1 MTEKLNKIH
10 YLYIMNFLAHIYLSG
25 NDNEIKIGNF
35 IADALKGSTYKAYS
49 EKIALGVTI
58 HRVIDSFA
66 DTHKIYSI
74 GKIPLQSK
82 YGHYSGIVLDIF
94 FDHFLALHWEK
105 FSKQNFKAFC
115 RNFYLNLTLNTATL
129 PPRYRYMFPFMIVGD
144 WLGSYKIINKT
155 ELALSRMSKR
165 TSLPPE
171 SNFAKETL
179 ITNYNLYENY
189 FFDFMP
195 RIMKMV
201 ENKFDI
207 KIY

>member
-1 MTEKLNKIH
+1 
-10 YLYIMNFLAHIYLSG
+10 MNFLAHIFLSG

-35 IADALKGSTYKAYS
+35 IADALKGSTYKTYP
-49 EKIALGVTI
+49 EKIALGVVI
-58 HRVIDSFA
+58 HRAIDSFA

-179 ITNYNLYENY
+179 ITNYNLYEKH

-195 RIMKMV
+195 QIIEMV

>member
-1 MTEKLNKIH
+1 
-10 YLYIMNFLAHIYLSG
+10 
-25 NDNEIKIGNF
+25 
-35 IADALKGSTYKAYS
+35 
-49 EKIALGVTI
+49 
-58 HRVIDSFA
+58 
-66 DTHKIYSI
+66 
-74 GKIPLQSK
+74 
-82 YGHYSGIVLDIF
+82 
-94 FDHFLALHWEK
+94 
-105 FSKQNFKAFC
+105 
-115 RNFYLNLTLNTATL
+115 

-195 RIMKMV
+195 QIIEMV

>member
-1 MTEKLNKIH
+1 
-10 YLYIMNFLAHIYLSG
+10 MNFLAHIFLSG

-35 IADALKGSTYKAYS
+35 IADALKGSTYKTYP
-49 EKIALGVTI
+49 EKIALGVVI
-58 HRVIDSFA
+58 HRAIDSFA

-82 YGHYSGIVLDIF
+82 YGYYSGIVFDIF